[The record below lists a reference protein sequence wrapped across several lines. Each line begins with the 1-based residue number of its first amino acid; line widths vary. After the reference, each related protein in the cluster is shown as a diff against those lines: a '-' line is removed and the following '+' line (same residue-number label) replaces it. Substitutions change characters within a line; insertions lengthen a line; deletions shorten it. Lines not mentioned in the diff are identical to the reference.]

1 MNVFEKVRSACGW
14 VAEEARFVHVDQ
26 SALEELAHRLTS
38 IEVPPESA
46 DPTQFRLKDDPT
58 TISFVFCMDAINF
71 GSGWFPELQKRNGR
85 SGYLSLAGALRDHF
99 ESNGEFDAGTL
110 RAMTAADCARILE
123 QSSPTPAIWEL
134 MDLFARSWRDL
145 GELLELE
152 FGGSL
157 FSLVD
162 SAEQHAAN
170 LVDCLVRMP
179 LYQDAVSYR
188 GREVPFYKRAQIT
201 CSDLAMAFEGEGPG
215 RFDDLDQ
222 LTLFADN
229 LVPHVLRMEGV
240 LLYEAELLARIDAGE
255 LIPVGSEEEVEIRA
269 VALHAV
275 ESMASIVKGSPG
287 ELLPYEID
295 HRLWAYGQNK
305 AIKSR
310 PRHRSRST
318 FY

>member
-1 MNVFEKVRSACGW
+1 
-14 VAEEARFVHVDQ
+14 
-26 SALEELAHRLTS
+26 
-38 IEVPPESA
+38 
-46 DPTQFRLKDDPT
+46 
-58 TISFVFCMDAINF
+58 MDAINF

-170 LVDCLVRMP
+170 LVDCLARMP

-188 GREVPFYKRAQIT
+188 GREIPFYKRAQIT